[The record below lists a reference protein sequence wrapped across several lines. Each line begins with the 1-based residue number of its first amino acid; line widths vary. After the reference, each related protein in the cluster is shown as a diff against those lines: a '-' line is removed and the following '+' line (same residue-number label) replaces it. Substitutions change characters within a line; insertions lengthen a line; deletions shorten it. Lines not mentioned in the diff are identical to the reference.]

1 MEVGEVR
8 RRKVLWFGVLT
19 TLVALPAF
27 AQDIAGDWQ
36 GAVKAGAQELRLIV
50 KIGESASGG
59 WKTTLYSIDQS
70 PNPIPV
76 GTVTLLGA
84 NLKLNVEAVRAT
96 YEGKVSADGNTIA
109 GTWTQ
114 GAAFP
119 LELRRATKQTAWQID
134 PSNHKVQFINV
145 DANVK
150 LEVLDWGGTGRSVVL
165 LAGLGDNAHVYDD
178 FAPKLTG
185 SYHVYGITR
194 RGFGASSAPE
204 SGYSADRLG
213 DDVLAVINALKLNR
227 PVLVGHSVAG
237 EELSSVGSR
246 HPEKV
251 AGLVYLDAAYGYAYY
266 DRSRGDLNIDL
277 SELEAK
283 LEAVRPGKARGD
295 TRPLIQELLAA
306 SLPAI
311 QRDLQEMQKDLD
323 AMPAAML
330 NAQSSAPAGPPVA
343 QAIMAGAQKYTNIPV
358 PSLAIYALPHDLG
371 PAISDP
377 AVRAKMEARD
387 EAATGAQAKA
397 FENGVRSARVVRLP
411 HASHYVFRSN
421 EADVLR
427 EMSTFIGKLP

>member
-1 MEVGEVR
+1 MEVSQVR
-8 RRKVLWFGVLT
+8 KWKLLWLGALAA
-19 TLVALPAF
+19 LLALPTF
-27 AQDIAGDWQ
+27 AQEIAGDWQ
-36 GAVKAGAQELRLIV
+36 GTVKAPGGELRLIV

-59 WKTTLYSIDQS
+59 WKATVYSIDQS
-70 PNPIPV
+70 PDPV
-76 GTVTLLGA
+76 PVSSVTLLGS
-84 NLKLNVEAVRAT
+84 NLTLNIEAVRGT
-96 YEGKVSADGNTIA
+96 YEGKLSADGNAIS
-109 GTWTQ
+109 GTWNQ
-114 GAAFP
+114 GGAFP

-134 PSNHKVQFINV
+134 PSNHKVQFVNV
-145 DANVK
+145 EPNVR
-150 LEVLDWGGTGRSVVL
+150 LEVLDWGGSGRPVVL

-178 FAPKLTG
+178 FAPKLTA
-185 SYHVYGITR
+185 SYHVYGLTR
-194 RGFGASSAPE
+194 RGFGASSVPD

-213 DDVLAVINALKLNR
+213 DDVLAVISALKLNR
-227 PVLVGHSVAG
+227 PVLVGHSLAG

-295 TRPLIQELLAA
+295 TRPTIQELLAT
-306 SLPAI
+306 SIPAI

-330 NAQSSAPAGPPVA
+330 NAQNSAPAGPSPA

-358 PSLAIYALPHDLG
+358 PVLAIYALPHDLG
-371 PAISDP
+371 QAITDP

-427 EMSTFIGKLP
+427 EMSAFIGKLR

>member
-1 MEVGEVR
+1 MR
-8 RRKVLWFGVLT
+8 NWKVLWLGALA
-19 TLVALPAF
+19 TLIAFPTF

-36 GAVKAGAQELRLIV
+36 GTLKAGGQELRLIV

-59 WKTTLYSIDQS
+59 WKATLYSIDQS

-76 GTVTLLGA
+76 SAVTLLGG
-84 NLKLNVEAVRAT
+84 NLKLNIEAVRGT
-96 YEGKVSADGNTIA
+96 YEGKVSADGNA
-109 GTWTQ
+109 VVGTWTQ
-114 GAAFP
+114 GAALP

-145 DANVK
+145 DTNVK
-150 LEVLDWGGTGRSVVL
+150 LEVLDWGGSGRPVVL

-194 RGFGASSAPE
+194 RGFGASSSPE
-204 SGYSADRLG
+204 TGYSADRLG
-213 DDVLAVINALKLNR
+213 DDVLAVISALKLNR

-251 AGLVYLDAAYGYAYY
+251 AGLVYLDAAYGYAFY

-283 LEAVRPGKARGD
+283 LEAIRPGKARGD
-295 TRPLIQELLAA
+295 TRPLLQELL
-306 SLPAI
+306 STNLPAI
-311 QRDLQEMQKDLD
+311 QKDLQEMQRDLD
-323 AMPAAML
+323 AMPSAML
-330 NAQSSAPAGPPVA
+330 NAQNSAPAGPLVA

-358 PSLAIYALPHDLG
+358 PALAIYALPHDLG

-387 EAATGAQAKA
+387 EASTGAQAKA
-397 FENGVRSARVVRLP
+397 FEGGVRSAHVVRLP

-427 EMSTFIGKLP
+427 EMTAFIGKLP

>member
-1 MEVGEVR
+1 MEVLQVR
-8 RRKVLWFGVLT
+8 KWKMLWLAA
-19 TLVALPAF
+19 LLALPTF
-27 AQDIAGDWQ
+27 AQNISGDWQ
-36 GAVKAGAQELRLIV
+36 GTIKATGGGELRLIV

-59 WKTTLYSIDQS
+59 WKGTVYSIDES

-76 GTVTLLGA
+76 SSVTLLGS
-84 NLKLNVEAVRAT
+84 NLTLNIEAVRGT
-96 YEGKVSADGNTIA
+96 YEGKLSVDGNAIT
-109 GTWTQ
+109 GTWNQ
-114 GAAFP
+114 GGAFP

-145 DANVK
+145 EPSVK
-150 LEVLDWGGTGRSVVL
+150 LEVLDWGGSGRPVVL

-194 RGFGASSAPE
+194 RGFGASSVPD
-204 SGYSADRLG
+204 SGYTADRLG
-213 DDVLAVINALKLNR
+213 DDVLAVISALKLNR

-237 EELSSVGSR
+237 EELSSVASR
-246 HPEKV
+246 HPERV

-295 TRPLIQELLAA
+295 TRPVIQELLAT
-306 SLPAI
+306 SIPAI

-330 NAQSSAPAGPPVA
+330 SAQNSAPAGPSPA
-343 QAIMAGAQKYTNIPV
+343 QAIMAGTQKYTNIPV
-358 PSLAIYALPHDLG
+358 PVLAIYALPHDLG
-371 PAISDP
+371 PGITDP
-377 AVRAKMEARD
+377 AVRTKMEARD

-397 FENGVRSARVVRLP
+397 FESGVRSAHVVRLP

-427 EMSTFIGKLP
+427 EMSAFIGKLP

>member
-1 MEVGEVR
+1 M
-8 RRKVLWFGVLT
+8 RKWKLLWLGALAA
-19 TLVALPAF
+19 LLALPTF
-27 AQDIAGDWQ
+27 AQEIAGDWQ
-36 GAVKAGAQELRLIV
+36 GTVKAPGGELRLIV

-59 WKTTLYSIDQS
+59 WKATVYSIDQS
-70 PNPIPV
+70 PNPVPV
-76 GTVTLLGA
+76 SSVTLLGS
-84 NLKLNVEAVRAT
+84 NLTLNIEAVRGT
-96 YEGKVSADGNTIA
+96 YEGKLSADGNTIT
-109 GTWTQ
+109 GTWNQ
-114 GAAFP
+114 GSAFP

-134 PSNHKVQFINV
+134 PSTHKVQFVNV
-145 DANVK
+145 EPNVR
-150 LEVLDWGGTGRSVVL
+150 LEVLDWGGSGRPLVL

-178 FAPKLTG
+178 FAPKLTA
-185 SYHVYGITR
+185 SYHVYGLTR
-194 RGFGASSAPE
+194 RGFGASSVPD

-213 DDVLAVINALKLNR
+213 DDVLAVINVLKLNR
-227 PVLVGHSVAG
+227 PVLVGHNVAG
-237 EELSSVGSR
+237 EELSSVASR

-295 TRPLIQELLAA
+295 TRPTIQELLAT
-306 SLPAI
+306 SIPAI

-330 NAQSSAPAGPPVA
+330 NAQNSAPAGPSPA

-358 PSLAIYALPHDLG
+358 PVLAIYALPHDLG
-371 PAISDP
+371 QGITDP
-377 AVRAKMEARD
+377 ALRAKLEARD

-397 FENGVRSARVVRLP
+397 FENGVRSARVVRVP

-427 EMSTFIGKLP
+427 EMSAFIGKLP

>member
-1 MEVGEVR
+1 M
-8 RRKVLWFGVLT
+8 LWLGALMA
-19 TLVALPAF
+19 LLALPTF
-27 AQDIAGDWQ
+27 GQDISGDWQ
-36 GAVKAGAQELRLIV
+36 GTIKAPGGELRLIV

-59 WKTTLYSIDQS
+59 WKASLYSIDDS
-70 PNPIPV
+70 PNPVPV
-76 GTVTLLGA
+76 SAVTLLGS
-84 NLKLNVEAVRAT
+84 NLKLNIEALRGT
-96 YEGKVSADGNTIA
+96 YEGKISADGNVIT
-109 GTWTQ
+109 GTWNQ
-114 GAAFP
+114 GGTFP

-134 PSNHKVQFINV
+134 PSNHKVQFV
-145 DANVK
+145 SVEPTVR
-150 LEVLDWGGTGRSVVL
+150 LEVLDWGGSGRPVVL

-178 FAPKLTG
+178 FAPKLTA
-185 SYHVYGITR
+185 SYHVYGLTR
-194 RGFGASSAPE
+194 RGFGASSVPD

-227 PVLVGHSVAG
+227 PVLVGHNVAG
-237 EELSSVGSR
+237 EELSSVASR

-277 SELEAK
+277 NELEAK

-295 TRPLIQELLAA
+295 TRPLVQELLAT
-306 SLPAI
+306 SLPAV

-330 NAQSSAPAGPPVA
+330 NAQNSAPAGPSPA
-343 QAIMAGAQKYTNIPV
+343 QAITAGAQKYTRIPV
-358 PSLAIYALPHDLG
+358 PVLAIYALPHDLG
-371 PAISDP
+371 PAITDP

-387 EAATGAQAKA
+387 EAATGTQAKA
-397 FENGVRSARVVRLP
+397 FESGVRSARVVRLP

-427 EMSTFIGKLP
+427 EMSAFIGKLP

>member
-1 MEVGEVR
+1 MRKCKVR
-8 RRKVLWFGVLT
+8 WLGVLST
-19 TLVALPAF
+19 VIALPTF

-36 GAVKAGAQELRLIV
+36 GTLKAGAQELRLVV
-50 KIGESASGG
+50 KLGESASGG
-59 WKTTLYSIDQS
+59 WKAILYSIDQS

-76 GTVTLLGA
+76 STVTLLA
-84 NLKLNVEAVRAT
+84 SNLKLNIEAVRASF
-96 YEGKVSADGNTIA
+96 EGKVSADGNSIV

-114 GAAFP
+114 GSALPF
-119 LELRRATKQTAWQID
+119 ELRRATKQTAWQID
-134 PSNHKVQFINV
+134 SSNHKVQFINV

-150 LEVLDWGGTGRSVVL
+150 LEVLDWGGTGRPLVL
-165 LAGLGDNAHVYDD
+165 LTGLGDNAHVYDD

-185 SYHVYGITR
+185 AYHVYGITR
-194 RGFGASSAPE
+194 RGFGASSSPDT
-204 SGYSADRLG
+204 GYSADRLG
-213 DDVLAVINALKLNR
+213 EDVVVVINALKLNR
-227 PVLVGHSVAG
+227 PVLVGHSIAG

-266 DRSRGDLNIDL
+266 DRSRGDLSIDL
-277 SELEAK
+277 NELEAK

-295 TRPLIQELLAA
+295 TRPQIQELLAT

-311 QRDLQEMQKDLD
+311 QKDLEEMQKDLD

-330 NAQSSAPAGPPVA
+330 NAQNSAPGGPSPA
-343 QAIMAGAQKYTNIPV
+343 QAVMAGAQKYTNIPV
-358 PSLAIYALPHDLG
+358 PVLAIYALPHDLG

-387 EAATGAQAKA
+387 EASTGAQAKT
-397 FENGVRSARVVRLP
+397 FENGVRSAHVVRLP

-427 EMSTFIGKLP
+427 EMGAFIGKLP

>member
-1 MEVGEVR
+1 
-8 RRKVLWFGVLT
+8 
-19 TLVALPAF
+19 
-27 AQDIAGDWQ
+27 
-36 GAVKAGAQELRLIV
+36 
-50 KIGESASGG
+50 
-59 WKTTLYSIDQS
+59 
-70 PNPIPV
+70 
-76 GTVTLLGA
+76 
-84 NLKLNVEAVRAT
+84 
-96 YEGKVSADGNTIA
+96 
-109 GTWTQ
+109 
-114 GAAFP
+114 
-119 LELRRATKQTAWQID
+119 
-134 PSNHKVQFINV
+134 
-145 DANVK
+145 
-150 LEVLDWGGTGRSVVL
+150 
-165 LAGLGDNAHVYDD
+165 
-178 FAPKLTG
+178 
-185 SYHVYGITR
+185 
-194 RGFGASSAPE
+194 
-204 SGYSADRLG
+204 LG
-213 DDVLAVINALKLNR
+213 DDVLAVISALKLNR
-227 PVLVGHSVAG
+227 PVLVGHSLAG

-295 TRPLIQELLAA
+295 TRPTIQELLAT
-306 SLPAI
+306 SIPAI

-330 NAQSSAPAGPPVA
+330 NAQNSAPAGPSPA

-358 PSLAIYALPHDLG
+358 PVLAIYALPHDLG
-371 PAISDP
+371 QAITDS

-427 EMSTFIGKLP
+427 EMSAFIGKLR